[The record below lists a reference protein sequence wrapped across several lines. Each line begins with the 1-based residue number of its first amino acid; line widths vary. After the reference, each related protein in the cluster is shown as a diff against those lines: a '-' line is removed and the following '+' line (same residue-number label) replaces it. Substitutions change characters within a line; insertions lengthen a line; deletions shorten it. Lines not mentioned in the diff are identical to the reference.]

1 MANPARLTR
10 ASIQFHFQSLKD
22 PRTRAGKVK
31 HPLLNI
37 IVMALCATIGNADD
51 TQAIAAFA
59 WLKRDWFAKFL
70 DLPRLEDGT
79 PCTPSHDT
87 FERVLCLLDPVQ
99 FQKCLIGWTQSLH
112 EIDAAKWIAIDG
124 KVIREAMKRAQD
136 QGPLTL
142 VSAWASKQSLLL
154 GQMAGAAGSNELGA
168 LPSLLELL
176 ELQGAIV
183 TIDAIGCQ
191 KNLVEQIVD
200 AKGDYVISVKGN
212 QESLH
217 GVVVDA
223 FSQALDNAELPENS
237 HTTTEAGHGRKETR
251 TTIVLD
257 APEFADKASWKGLAS
272 LIMVHRTSIDKKGTE
287 TSGTRYYIS
296 SLRRSAKYMSA
307 LVRNHWSI
315 ENELHWQMDV
325 TFKEDRSRA
334 WQGNLPANL
343 GILRRI
349 ALSMIKNGS
358 DGKQSL
364 KLTRQTAGW
373 DEKTLE
379 KLVFA
384 PKPGQ
389 S

>member
-10 ASIQFHFQSLKD
+10 ASIQFHFQALKD

-37 IVMALCATIGNADD
+37 IVMALCATIANADD
-51 TQAIAAFA
+51 TPTIAAFA
-59 WLKRDWFAKFL
+59 RLKRDWFAKFL

-87 FERVLCLLDPVQ
+87 FERVLCLLDPVE
-99 FQKCLIGWTQSLH
+99 FQKCLIGWTRSLH

-124 KVIREAMKRAQD
+124 KVVREAMKRAQD

-154 GQMAGAAGSNELGA
+154 AQVAGAAGSNELGA
-168 LPSLLELL
+168 LPSLLDLL

-191 KNLVEQIVD
+191 KNLVAQIVD
-200 AKGDYVISVKGN
+200 GKGDYLISVKGN

-217 GVVVDA
+217 HMVVDT
-223 FSQALDNAELPENS
+223 FSQALDHGAALPENS
-237 HTTTEAGHGRKETR
+237 HTTTETGHGRQETR

-272 LIMVHRTSIDKKGTE
+272 LIMVHRTSIDTKGNE

-296 SLRRSAKYMSA
+296 SLRRSAKYMAA
-307 LVRNHWSI
+307 LVRNHWTI

-325 TFKEDRSRA
+325 TFGEDRSRA

-343 GILRRI
+343 GVLRRI

-379 KLVFA
+379 ELVFA
-384 PKPGQ
+384 AKPG
-389 S
+389 